1 MNKLKTELNLCKKKL
16 FANRLKKGESWN
28 GFEVYE
34 PVYKKEFIGGL
45 PRVIL
50 VKNDVVRISSYE
62 ECFEYLRFINQ
73 DKGKSYVHT
82 AI

>member
-28 GFEVYE
+28 GFEVYQ
-34 PVYKKEFIGGL
+34 PVYDKNHVGGF
-45 PRVIL
+45 PKIVL
-50 VKNDVVRISSYE
+50 VKDGVVRISSYE
-62 ECFEYLRFINQ
+62 ECFEYLRFINK